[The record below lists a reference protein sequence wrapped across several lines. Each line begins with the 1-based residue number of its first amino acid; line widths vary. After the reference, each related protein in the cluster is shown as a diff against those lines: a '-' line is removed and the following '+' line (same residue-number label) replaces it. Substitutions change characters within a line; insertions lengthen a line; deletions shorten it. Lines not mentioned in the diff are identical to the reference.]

1 MPGIQKAYTD
11 KLRLAIL
18 EYAEKRRE
26 VIKASGDA
34 LHHAKR
40 SIFSLHRGNRA
51 EAEQKLAEVEAI
63 YKNLNGKFKNEPSI
77 FAEGSYL
84 AGLEEYV
91 EAKLFY
97 NFVIGGKIGEIKE
110 MRINGETYIAGLC
123 DLPGELHRYAI
134 RAATEKNMEMVK
146 KCATMANE
154 IIGVLIE
161 FNLTSYL
168 RTKFDQA
175 KQAAQ
180 KLEVVVYEVSLRE

>member
-1 MPGIQKAYTD
+1 MAGIQTSYTD
-11 KLRLAIL
+11 KLKLNIL

-34 LHHAKR
+34 LHCAKR
-40 SIFSLHRGNRA
+40 AIFALHRGDRA
-51 EAEQKLAEVEAI
+51 EAERKLGEAEAA
-63 YKNLNGKFKNEPSI
+63 YKALNTKFKSEPHI
-77 FAEGSYL
+77 FSEGSYL

-97 NFVIGGKIGEIKE
+97 NFIVAGKIGEIKE
-110 MRINGETYIAGLC
+110 MRVSGETYIAGLC
-123 DLPGELHRYAI
+123 DLPGELYRYAI
-134 RAATEKNMEMVK
+134 RAATEKNPDLVK
-146 KCATMANE
+146 KCAELAGE

-180 KLEVVVYEVSLRE
+180 KLEVVMYELSLRE